1 MLWTVR
7 PWYDAMLPRA
17 GKGGGCCDE
26 EGVSWDDC
34 GAVGAIDC
42 GEVDSGEIIAK
53 TRPLRAD
60 AATAKIAVSPSAARG
75 VSNAVLTRKP
85 APQRRGGR
93 LSGSM
98 NGCQAMLY
106 CAPKPSGTYN
116 NGL

>member
-17 GKGGGCCDE
+17 GKGCGCGDE

-34 GAVGAIDC
+34 GAGASAGIDSET
-42 GEVDSGEIIAK
+42 GEQ
-53 TRPLRAD
+53 RAD
-60 AATAKIAVSPSAARG
+60 AVTAKIAVSPSAARG
-75 VSNAVLTRKP
+75 VSNAVLKRKP

-98 NGCQAMLY
+98 NGSQAMLY
-106 CAPKPSGTYN
+106 WARETERH
-116 NGL
+116 L